1 MRTQPG
7 RNSNKGCK
15 LKPRTAPGTSENR
28 FDHLHIGKGIF
39 NWCRYVRVVEYC
51 ARKGIALDGILVAD
65 LELDLLGLISMS
77 IPDGARLVGRGV
89 ERDLDLNLT
98 LCAKDVDPLV
108 WRQLRGAG
116 ERRSAASEVQYTRG
130 EAIGLELGIV
140 LDYAGDAPGF
150 SAKEKTRR
158 RNRIA
163 SDVQHSSASKV
174 APIANVVRISEVV

>member
-1 MRTQPG
+1 MHLPRNIYVPSLPPWMRMCLLSMSSPSL
-7 RNSNKGCK
+7 SNPFIQ
-15 LKPRTAPGTSENR
+15 L
-28 FDHLHIGKGIF
+28 I
-39 NWCRYVRVVEYC
+39 
-51 ARKGIALDGILVAD
+51 LDGILVGD

-108 WRQLRGAG
+108 RRQLRRAG

-140 LDYAGDAPGF
+140 LDYAEDAPGF

-174 APIANVVRISEVV
+174 APIAHVIRISEVV